1 MNDAEWKRYAKNF
14 LKAELMRRDVGYE
27 LLAEKLKMIGVD
39 ETYHSIN
46 TKINRGT
53 FSFAFALQCLN
64 AIGAHE
70 SVLIGGGHVK

>member
-27 LLAEKLKMIGVD
+27 VLAEKLKTIGVD

-46 TKINRGT
+46 TKINRGA
-53 FSFAFALQCLN
+53 FSFVFALQCLN

-70 SVLIGGGHVK
+70 SVLLGNSNVK

>member
-14 LKAELMRRDVGYE
+14 LKAELMRRDIGYE
-27 LLAEKLKMIGVD
+27 VLAEKLKDIGVD

-46 TKINRGT
+46 TKINRGA

-64 AIGAHE
+64 AVGAHE
-70 SVLIGGGHVK
+70 SVLLGNPNVK